1 MGSMSTRSR
10 RWRHGIPLVV
20 VALAGALGLLG
31 GCADPGQRK
40 AVTEWAAGQ
49 KIFVKVNDI
58 SAVAAPGS
66 GGLTVDQWT
75 VDAEVADT
83 VSIAELDALGQAMD
97 AARVER
103 KLGYLGAIIHG
114 RGWTVQVPGEPGR
127 RAAALALLTSTRA
140 AVATFPSA
148 GCSAPDVR
156 IQVPGQSGSDGA
168 LNAAVD
174 ATAPV
179 GEFLACASALSGVRS
194 STEGLTVPSSVAR
207 GLNASL
213 RVVLSTAKEA
223 GPPVTF
229 TFDPQ
234 AQQPGQ
240 LMTDAPIL
248 QTLLADSAVTRI
260 SIDPER
266 VSWSAPEWARVEASW
281 RTIGRLTGDRRSLSV
296 SLDAPSGAF
305 NTVTYTPKPGVT
317 SGLIADLKATPGV
330 VSVFMP
336 TQTLIVETRDH
347 ATLRSVLATLP
358 DAVASASLR
367 TTSPEGWVTLEGS
380 VPAMRQFAPLAYA
393 ASRPDTRVMLRTESP
408 FLLDITW
415 PLVPG
420 QANPGG
426 SAPDPEQWR
435 APVSEVAQTVRRV
448 GWEGEIR
455 VRLSV
460 GDDHIRFTSASAGPA
475 KDVLVSRSASS
486 ETPLGPTSPRI
497 AHVMAQ
503 AWDATVG

>member
-83 VSIAELDALGQAMD
+83 VSIAELEALGQAMD

-179 GEFLACASALSGVRS
+179 GEFLACASALADVRS
-194 STEGLTVPSSVAR
+194 STEGLTVPSSVATR
-207 GLNASL
+207 LNTSL
-213 RVVLSTAKEA
+213 RVLLSTAKDA
-223 GPPVTF
+223 GTPVTF

-234 AQQPGQ
+234 AQEPGQ
-240 LMTDAPIL
+240 PTTDAPIL
-248 QTLLADSAVTRI
+248 QTLLADPAVTQV

-266 VSWSAPEWARVEASW
+266 VSWSAPDWARAESSW
-281 RTIGRLTGDRRSLSV
+281 RTIGRLTGDHRSLSV
-296 SLDAPSGAF
+296 SFDASSGTF
-305 NTVTYTPKPGVT
+305 NTLSFTPKPGVT

-336 TQTLIVETRDH
+336 TQTLIVETTDR
-347 ATLRSVLATLP
+347 AGLRRVLDTLP
-358 DAVASASLR
+358 DGVADASLR
-367 TTSPEGWVTLEGS
+367 TTGPDGWLTLEGS
-380 VPAMRQFAPLAYA
+380 VAAMRQFHPLAYA
-393 ASRPDTRVMLRTESP
+393 ASRPDTRVLLRTGSP

-426 SAPDPEQWR
+426 SAPDPEKFR
-435 APVSEVAQTVRRV
+435 APVSEVAEAVRAV
-448 GWEGEIR
+448 GWVGGIR

-460 GDDHIRFTSASAGPA
+460 GDDHVRFDATPTGPA
-475 KDVLVSRSASS
+475 KSIVVSRSASA
-486 ETPLGPTSPRI
+486 ETPLDPSSPRI

-503 AWDATVG
+503 SWDATVG